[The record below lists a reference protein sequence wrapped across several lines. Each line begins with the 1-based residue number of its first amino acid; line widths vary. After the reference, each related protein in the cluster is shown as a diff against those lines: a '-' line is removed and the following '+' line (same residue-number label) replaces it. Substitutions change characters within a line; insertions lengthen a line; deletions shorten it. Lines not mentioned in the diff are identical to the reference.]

1 MFIAEN
7 LHTGQIRLSKY
18 FIAMLVFFIKK
29 SMSGT
34 RLQKF

>member
-18 FIAMLVFFIKK
+18 FMAILVFIKK